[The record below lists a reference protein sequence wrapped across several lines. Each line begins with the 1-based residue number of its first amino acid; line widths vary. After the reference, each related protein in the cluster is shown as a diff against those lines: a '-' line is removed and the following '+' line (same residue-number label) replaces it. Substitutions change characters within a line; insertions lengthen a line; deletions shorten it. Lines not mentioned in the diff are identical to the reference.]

1 MIDRKTP
8 ATVTTTAAHADE
20 EDGFHRLVPEWVPR
34 TFAEPTPELT
44 ERVAHE
50 LRRLADEAK

>member
-8 ATVTTTAAHADE
+8 ATATAAHADE

-50 LRRLADEAK
+50 LRRLTDEAK

>member
-1 MIDRKTP
+1 MIDRKP
-8 ATVTTTAAHADE
+8 PTTDMAAHTDE

-44 ERVAHE
+44 ERVACG
-50 LRRLADEAK
+50 LRRLADDAK